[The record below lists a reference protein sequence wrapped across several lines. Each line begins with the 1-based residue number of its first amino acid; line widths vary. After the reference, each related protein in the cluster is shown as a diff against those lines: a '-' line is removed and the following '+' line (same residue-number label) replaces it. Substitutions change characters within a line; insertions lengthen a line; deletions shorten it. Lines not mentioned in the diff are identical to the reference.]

1 MTAQDAVT
9 FDIEGQTVRC
19 FQIGAD
25 RLWRCESEYFQRM
38 LAKHN
43 EGFCPHVVLAIWRA
57 AEEGIMDIRGANV

>member
-9 FDIEGQTVRC
+9 FDIKGQTVRC

-38 LAKHN
+38 LARHN
-43 EGFCPHVVLAIWRA
+43 EGFCPHVAAAISQA
-57 AEEGIMDIRGANV
+57 VEEGLIDVGPLDV